1 MKVMKVHVP
10 EKKRVRMI
18 VDTDCKNE
26 ADDQFALV
34 HHLLT
39 PMFDIRGI
47 IAAHFESKAD
57 VYGAGQTVHASME
70 EIQRVIALLGVPV
83 ACPVVLGADRAMTE
97 ENVPVPSA
105 GARLIIDEAMR
116 KDERPLYVALL
127 GTATD
132 LASALLMCPEIANR
146 LTAIWIGG
154 GDYPEGGWE
163 FNLVQDIHAANVLL
177 SSRAALWQVPRST
190 YKQMNVTLSELCW
203 RVAPQGEIG
212 TYLFEQ
218 MAELNDRLADDPSFP
233 HGESWCL
240 GDQPTV
246 GLLLEDRGR
255 QNYDMRPAPRVSM
268 DCRYLPGQSGRDIRV
283 YHTLDV
289 RMTLEDFYAKLAL
302 HHMKKT
308 MTHQQEGENIHEE
321 V

>member
-1 MKVMKVHVP
+1 MKVHVP

-190 YKQMNVTLSELCW
+190 YKQMNVMLSELCW

>member
-1 MKVMKVHVP
+1 MCPERVHVP

-26 ADDQFALV
+26 ADDPFALV

-39 PMFDIRGI
+39 PMFDVRGI

-70 EIQRVIALLGVPV
+70 EIQRVIALLGLPV
-83 ACPVVLGADRAMTE
+83 ACPIVLGADRAMTAE
-97 ENVPVPSA
+97 DRPVPSA
-105 GARLIIDEAMR
+105 GAQLIIEEAM
-116 KDERPLYVALL
+116 KEDGRPLYVALL

-132 LASALLMCPEIANR
+132 LASALLMRPEIAGR

-163 FNLVQDIHAANVLL
+163 FNLAQDVHAANVLL
-177 SSRAALWQVPRST
+177 SSRAALWQVPRGT

-203 RVAPQGEIG
+203 RMAPQGELG
-212 TYLFEQ
+212 AYLFRQ
-218 MAELNDRLADDPSFP
+218 MAELNERLADDPGFP

-255 QNYDMRPAPRVSM
+255 RNYDMRPAPRVAK
-268 DCRYLPGQSGRDIRV
+268 DFRYLPGQSGREIRV

-302 HHMKKT
+302 HQMRQT
-308 MTHQQEGENIHEE
+308 MAGGQEGERCR
-321 V
+321 

>member
-1 MKVMKVHVP
+1 MKVHVP

>member
-1 MKVMKVHVP
+1 MQVHVP

-47 IAAHFESKAD
+47 IAAHFESKAPE
-57 VYGAGQTVHASME
+57 YGEGQTVHASMR
-70 EIQRVIALLGVPV
+70 EIRKVISLLGVPV
-83 ACPVVLGADRAMTE
+83 ACQVVLGADRAMTA

-105 GARLIIDEAMR
+105 GARLIIEEAMR
-116 KDERPLYVALL
+116 EDERPLYVALL

-132 LASALLMCPEIANR
+132 LASALLMRPEIANR

-177 SSRAALWQVPRST
+177 SSRAALWQVPRGT

-203 RVAPQGEIG
+203 RVATQGEIG
-212 TYLFEQ
+212 AYLFEQ
-218 MAELNDRLADDPSFP
+218 MAELNDRLGDDPGFP

-255 QNYDMRPAPRVSM
+255 QNYDMRPAPRVAM

-302 HHMKKT
+302 HHMKQT
-308 MTHQQEGENIHEE
+308 MTHPQDAENTREMI
-321 V
+321 